1 MRSALRRLM
10 AGRTVVVI
18 AHRVSTIRD
27 ADKIVLVN
35 NGRVAEQGT
44 HEELLQ
50 RGGMYLRFIEAEQGK
65 HRDGETD

>member
-1 MRSALRRLM
+1 
-10 AGRTVVVI
+10 
-18 AHRVSTIRD
+18 
-27 ADKIVLVN
+27 VN

-65 HRDGETD
+65 HSC

>member
-18 AHRVSTIRD
+18 AHRLSTIRD

-65 HRDGETD
+65 HSC